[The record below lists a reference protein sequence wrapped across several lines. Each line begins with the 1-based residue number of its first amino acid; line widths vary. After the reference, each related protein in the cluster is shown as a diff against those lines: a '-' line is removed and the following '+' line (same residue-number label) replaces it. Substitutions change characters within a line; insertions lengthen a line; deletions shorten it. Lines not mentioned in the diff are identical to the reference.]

1 MPVSVLA
8 MKSLERQLNGVM
20 SDPAS
25 VGLAVAVLLGGA
37 MLALIAPVRRA
48 TMIDPNAALREE

>member
-1 MPVSVLA
+1 
-8 MKSLERQLNGVM
+8 VM